1 MSKQSVFSLFK
12 SYLSRQAQY
21 SKAYTNFE
29 CDAFLLLDKYV
40 TRK

>member
-1 MSKQSVFSLFK
+1 MSKQSVLSLFK